1 MYFSERYG
9 HKEISE
15 KLNWENMTDRLRNR
29 LWSAIY
35 PLLDQEITI
44 IAVLLGKRLVTI
56 SDKLKDLWK
65 DFLAKPIDFIETQVS
80 PYYEEEKLYD
90 LGLKQIIPATIKKED
105 FLKFK
110 WFEVYDLIEYLYNSF
125 LEENNREIYINE
137 VKRILV
143 EEKAPYRFVNGLITP
158 ITDKEE
164 IKELVKA
171 LNVPRDKYK
180 PVKEHLEKGLS
191 LMSDKEN
198 PDYANSIKES
208 ISALES
214 IAQIQLGEK
223 GTLGEL
229 IKKLDV
235 HPALKQGF
243 NNIYGW
249 TSDEGG
255 IRHGKTGEP
264 LEPGLAEARY
274 MLITVSAFIN
284 YLIGKEESERS
295 S

>member
-9 HKEISE
+9 YEQISE
-15 KLNWENMTDRLRNR
+15 KLNWETMTNRLRNR
-29 LWSAIY
+29 LWNIVY

-44 IAVLLGKRLVTI
+44 IDVRAGRRLVTI

-65 DFLAKPIDFIETQVS
+65 DFLAKPIDFIETQAN
-80 PYYEEEKLYD
+80 PYYQEVKLYD
-90 LGLKQIIPATIKKED
+90 LGLKQIIPATKIKED

-110 WFEVYDLIEYLYNSF
+110 WFEVYDLIEYLYNNF
-125 LEENNREIYINE
+125 FEGNNSETYVNE
-137 VKRILV
+137 VKRILI

-171 LNVPRDKYK
+171 LNVPQDKYK

-191 LMSDKEN
+191 LMSDREN

-214 IAQIQLGEK
+214 IAQIQLGGK

-274 MLITVSAFIN
+274 MLITSSAFIN
-284 YLIGKEESERS
+284 YLVVKEEGE
-295 S
+295 